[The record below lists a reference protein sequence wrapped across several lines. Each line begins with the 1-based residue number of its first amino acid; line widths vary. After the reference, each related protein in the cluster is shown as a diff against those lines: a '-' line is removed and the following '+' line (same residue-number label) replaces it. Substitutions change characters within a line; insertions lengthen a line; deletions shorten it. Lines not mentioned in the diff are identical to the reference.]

1 MISQSKWRGRC
12 RTQGGKEERKTSMGF
27 DLSDLQPKER
37 ASFALRA
44 LYEAAGCRKYHMGRF
59 EEYGLYQENRS
70 FLSSEQVITFTDL
83 DGRLLALKPDVTLSI
98 AKTAQPAPGETLKYY
113 YHENVY
119 RPSAESHTFKE
130 IAQMGLEMLG
140 AVGEAQVQQ
149 AVGLAAK
156 SLEQLGAAW
165 VLELSH
171 MGYLFGLLDALAVPE
186 TARPALLD
194 LLREKNAHELRA
206 AAKAA
211 GLDDAGADTLCA
223 LLTLCGG
230 CEETLA
236 RAEAFCKNDRMRAAA
251 AELRALTCSLSAG
264 GGSVRLDLSLAGEM
278 EYYNG
283 LVFQGYLQGLPRPLL
298 KGGRY
303 DLLMQ
308 KFTPGADAIGFAVY
322 LDELDRLSAP
332 LPPVQQ
338 QKTDRVML
346 NVALPKGRLGDKV
359 YGLLARIGYGCA
371 EDYNAT
377 RKLVVE
383 NPEAGIRYFLV
394 KPSDVAIYVEHG
406 AADVGIVGKDILTE
420 ASADVYELLDTGLG
434 RCRMCVAAP
443 NDYQDDPSRP
453 VRVATKFVNIAKNYY
468 ASIGRDIDIIKL
480 NGSIELAPILG
491 LSDVIVDI
499 VETGTTLRENGLKVV
514 TEFLPI
520 SARFIANKASYQFKH
535 REVDRMLEQ
544 LRETLQEAAK

>member
-1 MISQSKWRGRC
+1 MEFG
-12 RTQGGKEERKTSMGF
+12 
-27 DLSDLQPKER
+27 LANLQPKER

-98 AKTAQPAPGETLKYY
+98 AKTAQPAPGETLRYY

-119 RPSAESHTFKE
+119 RPSAESHTFQE
-130 IAQMGLEMLG
+130 ISQMGLEMLG

-149 AVGLAAK
+149 AVCLAAR
-156 SLEQLGAAW
+156 SLDALGADW
-165 VLELSH
+165 VLEVSH
-171 MGYLFGLLDALAVPE
+171 MGYLFGLFDALGVPDA
-186 TARPALLD
+186 ARAKLLEK
-194 LLREKNAHELRA
+194 LREKNAHELRTA
-206 AAKAA
+206 AGAAGLADAAADILCSVLNLCGSYADTLAKAA
-211 GLDDAGADTLCA
+211 ALCRNDA
-223 LLTLCGG
+223 
-230 CEETLA
+230 
-236 RAEAFCKNDRMRAAA
+236 MRAAV
-251 AELRALTCSLSAG
+251 AELEALAVPLEKAG
-264 GGSVRLDLSLAGEM
+264 GVIRLDMTLAGEM

-283 LVFQGYLQGLPRPLL
+283 LVFQGYLKALPRPLL

-308 KFTPGADAIGFAVY
+308 KFTPGAGAIGFAVY

-332 LPPVQQ
+332 LPPVQ
-338 QKTDRVML
+338 KNSTDRVML

-359 YGLLARIGYGCA
+359 YHLLAGIGYGCP

-434 RCRMCVAAP
+434 KCRMCVAAP
-443 NDYQDDPSRP
+443 ADYQDDPSRP
-453 VRVATKFVNIAKNYY
+453 VRVATKFVSIAKSYY
-468 ASIGRDIDIIKL
+468 ASMGRDIDIIKL

-514 TEFLPI
+514 TEFMPI

-535 REVDRMLEQ
+535 AEMDTMLEK
-544 LRETLQEAAK
+544 LRAELQNKEEAK